1 MNAQALRIAG
11 FSGILA
17 IAALRA
23 MVTIQAQVW
32 FDVDPAVDPMP
43 LLSLACAWSH
53 GLDALLLIASGVAL
67 IGEQK
72 SGRGLHH
79 TLIALAFL
87 PPGTAEGA
95 AVTLDVRGSLLA
107 GRVVPLPFVAK
118 H

>member
-87 PPGTAEGA
+87 P
-95 AVTLDVRGSLLA
+95 
-107 GRVVPLPFVAK
+107 LPIDLIEQQIRALF
-118 H
+118 

>member
-43 LLSLACAWSH
+43 L
-53 GLDALLLIASGVAL
+53 
-67 IGEQK
+67 
-72 SGRGLHH
+72 
-79 TLIALAFL
+79 
-87 PPGTAEGA
+87 
-95 AVTLDVRGSLLA
+95 
-107 GRVVPLPFVAK
+107 
-118 H
+118 